1 MLSDR
6 QYRLLTGLV
15 DGQLPPAQHQQAQ
28 ELLRQLPAARALLE
42 KLQADSDLLAALP
55 HAQLAEGFTAQ
66 LQAAL
71 PPRTLQ
77 LARPPATPARRF
89 SWRAAGVYAA
99 AASLL
104 LALGIAYME
113 KGGRPAGVVAP
124 GPGGL
129 VGPGSDIVATPPE
142 QGELLPFP
150 GPDTKLVTSIP
161 PPAATR
167 PEAPRSKPSPNL
179 DSFHTAPVAN
189 IPRLRANEHRVPIM
203 LAMRELEQEK
213 HQKEISDELTLAP
226 SWRFDLH
233 CVESEIATNRLKKAF
248 QQVGI
253 RLLIEPDAG
262 DRQHLRLPN
271 TTYAVLAENLSPAEC
286 LAVLSGLRQV
296 DRQELARSRSRNQ
309 FVDLKLAQLSKA
321 DAGRLPFLFG
331 IASLAPEVS
340 PGRREIST
348 DLKSRDRDVLAR
360 ARALAIWS
368 GQLPDAGQGAVR
380 TAFLVADAKTAN
392 HKSSTESQ
400 QFLNARQQ
408 PKPGL
413 LQCLIV
419 LTPRK
424 G

>member
-15 DGQLPPAQHQQAQ
+15 DGQLPPAQRQQAQ
-28 ELLRQLPAARALLE
+28 ELLKQLPAARALLE

-55 HAQLAEGFTAQ
+55 RAQLPEDFTAQ

-71 PPRTLQ
+71 PPRTLR
-77 LARPPATPARRF
+77 LARPPETPARRF
-89 SWRAAGVYAA
+89 SWHAAGICAA

-104 LALGIAYME
+104 LALGIAYSQ
-113 KGGRPAGVVAP
+113 KGGRPAGAGVAEP
-124 GPGGL
+124 DGL
-129 VGPGSDIVATPPE
+129 AGPGSEVVVTPPE
-142 QGELLPFP
+142 QGKLLPSP
-150 GPDTKLVTSIP
+150 GNDKKLITSTP

-167 PEAPRSKPSPNL
+167 PEAPRSKPGPNL
-179 DSFHTAPVAN
+179 DSINTAEVAN

-213 HQKEISDELTLAP
+213 HQKEIRDELTLAP

-286 LAVLSGLRQV
+286 LAVLSGLRQD

-321 DAGRLPFLFG
+321 DAARLPFLFG

-348 DLKSRDRDVLAR
+348 DLKSRDREAL
-360 ARALAIWS
+360 ARALAIWG
-368 GQLPDAGQGAVR
+368 GQLPEAGQGAVR

-392 HKSSTESQ
+392 HKASTESQ
-400 QFLNARQQ
+400 LFLNARQQ
-408 PKPGL
+408 QKPGL
-413 LQCLIV
+413 LQLLIV